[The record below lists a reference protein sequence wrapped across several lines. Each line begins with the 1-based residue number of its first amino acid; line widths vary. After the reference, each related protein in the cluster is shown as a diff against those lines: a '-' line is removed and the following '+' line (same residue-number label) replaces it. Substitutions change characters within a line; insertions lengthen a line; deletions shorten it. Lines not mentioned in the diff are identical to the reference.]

1 MKPLRFHGS
10 SLDDLR
16 AFDKLVRADIGYQLE
31 RLQRGERP
39 EDWKPMSSVG
49 PGVEELRVWDTSGTY
64 RAIYYA
70 RRADAVQVLHVF
82 QKKTQTTADRDIE
95 TARRRLRAIEG
106 KTP

>member
-31 RLQRGERP
+31 RLQRGDRP
-39 EDWKPMSSVG
+39 EDWKPMTSVG
-49 PGVEELRVWDTSGTY
+49 PSVEELRVWDTTGTY

-70 RRADAVQVLHVF
+70 RRADAVHVLHVF
-82 QKKTQTTADRDIE
+82 QKKTQTTAGRDIE
-95 TARRRLRAIEG
+95 TARRRLAAMEG
-106 KTP
+106 RTR